1 MPRARLVALLAVVL
15 VATGCGL
22 PAPYYLAPPG
32 MPLLGL
38 ADFSV
43 PLFYVESTTAN
54 GDVNEPAFRGFE
66 LYYKLYKDEVSI
78 EKGFGSDS
86 QLSQM
91 TGFRPMCKSTDTSP
105 LDQYRFAPLLQIDPL
120 DRGEVFTATLN
131 FSVPG
136 AAACTYTGPVTG
148 TPVSISVRRAVSTG
162 GTECKTF
169 DYEEFLPADADF
181 AAIAA
186 DFEFGVDSIYI
197 GVYALSYGKQED
209 LATTIWSSPVY
220 LGWAKIDP

>member
-1 MPRARLVALLAVVL
+1 MLRARLVALLAVVL

-43 PLFYVESTTAN
+43 PRFYVESTTAN
-54 GDVNEPAFRGFE
+54 GDVNEPDFRGFE
-66 LYYKLYKDEVSI
+66 LYYKLYKDEASI
-78 EKGFGSDS
+78 QAGFGSDS
-86 QLSQM
+86 QLSDM
-91 TGFRPMCKSTDTSP
+91 SGFLPMCMSTDTSP
-105 LDQYRFAPLLQIDPL
+105 QGRSAPLIWIDPL

-131 FSVPG
+131 FSMPG

-169 DYEEFLPADADF
+169 DYLEFMPADADF

-186 DFEFGVDSIYI
+186 DFEFGVDSIFI
-197 GVYALSYGKQED
+197 GVYALSYGKQD